1 MSHHPHRRRAFLTIE
16 LATPILLAVG
26 LGVFTKSFF
35 LSRTPFRLRSPCDIG
50 SAGDLLSDTLGIS
63 PSQVDF
69 LRGRGFLSDYEFDV
83 DASGGAGALHH
94 GCWAPRR
101 VDSMAIMVVDALR
114 FDFARDHLPK
124 SIGSRL
130 YPSNIT
136 HSAEP
141 RGKSKLFQF
150 VADPPTVTMQRLK
163 GLTTGGLPTF
173 ADITGSFGGA
183 TLDEDSWVEQLVR
196 VPWQRRRYD
205 KSSRI
210 VHKPQI
216 AFVGDDTWVD
226 LFPTQFDDAHPYPS
240 FNTRDLDTV
249 DNGCLLHLPR
259 LMGRFIGLKTGTQL
273 LQMSPDSPL
282 ELIVAHFLGVDHVGH
297 TYGPNNVH
305 MDKKLHQMDVVLSD
319 TLDAIDNAPGESC
332 TALFV
337 FGDHGMTEDGNHG
350 GGTLDEMNAGLFAH
364 FSPGCHAEDDEGL
377 SLDGSELSGPDAA
390 RAFESIHQ
398 IDLVPTISFL
408 LGLPLPF
415 ANIGGVVPDLL
426 PTPKRIDS
434 ERISHAPE
442 LVTPHAAVA
451 LALNAAQ
458 VWNYFFTYSKTSR
471 DLPKDR
477 IRQLKDLLD
486 SASLTYRDAID
497 SSIRLRDDTGK
508 ENNREAEYYDS
519 TAYRQACSLFKL
531 FLAESTGLGKTVWTQ
546 FNEVG
551 MQLGIFIM
559 FVAWLGG
566 NPFWKRFV
574 RPSTRSAVS
583 HGSPKENTA
592 PSKDSSPLQI
602 FEVVATLVFMIFT
615 CGVLTFGNSYIEH
628 EREITLFFLSVLCL
642 IVLRRRVY
650 ISRHQRL
657 WAALPLAVAICA
669 RVNDVFVTGHG
680 LDPSLRSHRAH
691 HPAVFIPSM
700 MALATIRLHWFA
712 ATRLKKGASL
722 IDTVAIVC
730 LTMCWWDKRAAD
742 HGRNGFM
749 AARISMVAVLLGL
762 AHSIYEIL
770 LDDSSNKVR
779 SLSLGRLNHF
789 ELLAFR
795 LMVFLVIVTGPSAAS
810 TAVLIAV
817 ECAALKLMSLDNT
830 RVNSTTALVMAA
842 LWKLSIRT
850 AFYGT
855 SHHCSFNQLQFSAAF
870 VATTEFQFH
879 IAGFSLFMNTFGWE
893 AIGSVLVLLYSRAR
907 GNADSGGRTTIW
919 EWFVY
924 FQATEMLSSCI
935 SVSMMRRHLMVWA
948 IFAPRFMFAAVW
960 TTLCLLLWIIDLLHN
975 LIKECKSK
983 RERIYKGTD

>member
-508 ENNREAEYYDS
+508 GNNREAEYYDS

-531 FLAESTGLGKTVWTQ
+531 FFGREHWPWEDGMDSVQRSWDATWHFYYVRCLA
-546 FNEVG
+546 
-551 MQLGIFIM
+551 
-559 FVAWLGG
+559 GG
-566 NPFWKRFV
+566 QPFLEKI
-574 RPSTRSAVS
+574 RSA
-583 HGSPKENTA
+583 
-592 PSKDSSPLQI
+592 Q
-602 FEVVATLVFMIFT
+602 
-615 CGVLTFGNSYIEH
+615 
-628 EREITLFFLSVLCL
+628 
-642 IVLRRRVY
+642 
-650 ISRHQRL
+650 L

-700 MALATIRLHWFA
+700 MALATIRRHWFA

-935 SVSMMRRHLMVWA
+935 SHRFSGRKTERSIAYHPATRAPARRL
-948 IFAPRFMFAAVW
+948 
-960 TTLCLLLWIIDLLHN
+960 T
-975 LIKECKSK
+975 EE
-983 RERIYKGTD
+983 ERTASPSSWEKI